1 MSPATPGPPRPGREP
16 TPWAT
21 GLTVTM
27 IIAALVAALDL
38 ILTGALAKSFGWLWV
53 PANVLIG
60 IGMAPS
66 IWLMHRMPLWRWI
79 GYGVALG
86 LLVAWLGLLVGV
98 VFRPGH

>member
-1 MSPATPGPPRPGREP
+1 MSPARPGPPRPAREP

-21 GLTVTM
+21 GLTVTV
-27 IIAALVAALDL
+27 IIAVLVGALDL
-38 ILTGALAKSFGWLWV
+38 ILTHALAKSFGWLSV

-66 IWLMHRMPLWRWI
+66 IWLMHRTPFWRWI

-86 LLVAWLGLLVGV
+86 LLVAWLGLLVEM